1 MILNLETLS
10 LEALNAVSALAAEA
24 IGHSNGVFTYE
35 GKKYK
40 ARRDAGG
47 QLEVSVFFPMKDR
60 MDRWTQ
66 TQKDSFKLLVNTS
79 KNATDP
85 SGRQFEF
92 DGIAVSAE
100 LLADGTAK
108 LNLRLVTPELQQLFN
123 APALN

>member
-24 IGHSNGVFTYE
+24 IGHSNGVFTHE

-66 TQKDSFKLLVNTS
+66 TQKDSFQLLVNTA
-79 KNATDP
+79 KNATDS

-92 DGIAVSAE
+92 DGIGINVE
-100 LLADGTAK
+100 LLADGNTILHTSTKGQA
-108 LNLRLVTPELQQLFN
+108 TPSYSPTTN
-123 APALN
+123 